1 MKQATFKGADAWALD
16 VKCPEAPVRDA
27 WISNQCAQPGATIWM
42 VYQKQDGTLSNPQAI
57 VDRVLPP
64 KRYGPLYAGNIH
76 GQIESTMVLTAAPF
90 VYIAVIDHKSGD
102 LLWGGSTSEASR

>member
-16 VKCPEAPVRDA
+16 VKCPEAPNVRDD
-27 WISNQCAQPGATIWM
+27 QCAQPGATIWI

-64 KRYGPLYAGNIH
+64 KRCGPLYAGNIH
-76 GQIESTMVLTAAPF
+76 GQIESTMLLTGAPF

-102 LLWGGSTSEASR
+102 LL